1 MARLLIEGGHPIAG
15 TVRPAGNKN
24 AAMPMICAALLTDQP
39 VVLHNVPRIGDVD
52 NLLLILQGL
61 GVDVAWQGPNTLHL
75 HARTL
80 AFAEPDPAL
89 FRQLR
94 GSLTLMGPMLGRTG
108 AFRVAGSAGGDDIG
122 RRRIDTHLQI
132 FSALGVE
139 LMGEGDTFALQIDGD
154 LQGADVLLDEAS
166 VTATENGVMAA
177 ALAQGTTVFRNAACE
192 PHVSDLCRLLVAMG
206 CDIDGIGTN
215 RLIIEGQSALG
226 GAEFTVGPDFME
238 IETWIGWAP

>member
-61 GVDVAWQGPNTLHL
+61 GVDASWRGPNTLHL
-75 HARTL
+75 HARQL
-80 AFAEPDPAL
+80 AFSEPDPAL

-132 FSALGVE
+132 FHALGVE
-139 LMGEGDTFALQIDGD
+139 LIGEGDTFALQLDGD
-154 LQGADVLLDEAS
+154 LRAADVLLDEAS

-177 ALAQGTTVFRNAACE
+177 ALAKGTTVLHNAACE

-206 CDIDGIGTN
+206 CPIDGIGTN
-215 RLIIEGQSALG
+215 RHNHPG
-226 GAEFTVGPDFME
+226 GP
-238 IETWIGWAP
+238 PP

>member
-52 NLLLILQGL
+52 NLLLLLQGL

-80 AFAEPDPAL
+80 GLAEPDPAL

-108 AFRVAGSAGGDDIG
+108 TFRVAG
-122 RRRIDTHLQI
+122 
-132 FSALGVE
+132 GVPWGWSS
-139 LMGEGDTFALQIDGD
+139 LARGIPSRFRST
-154 LQGADVLLDEAS
+154 VL
-166 VTATENGVMAA
+166 
-177 ALAQGTTVFRNAACE
+177 CK
-192 PHVSDLCRLLVAMG
+192 
-206 CDIDGIGTN
+206 
-215 RLIIEGQSALG
+215 
-226 GAEFTVGPDFME
+226 VGMCFWTKPR
-238 IETWIGWAP
+238 